1 MVQRP
6 RRPLASLLLAASA
19 LTFGL
24 GAPTTTGITATPQPT
39 PATPTPAKDVAAAAP
54 PNVVIILVD
63 DLDWADVSTY
73 GRRDAPTPNIDRIA
87 QSGVAFSDAYV
98 AASVCAVSRAALL
111 TGRMPQRFGFTY
123 NINDEGDKGAG
134 LPVDQKTLEIGRA
147 HV

>member
-111 TGRMPQRFGFTY
+111 DR
-123 NINDEGDKGAG
+123 KS
-134 LPVDQKTLEIGRA
+134 V
-147 HV
+147 V